1 MLSGST
7 GSPQEVLVEVL
18 ALTKISNIL
27 VVLVQHPPRPQSLL
41 HSLYFRQTM
50 RSALHKLRVLTWQ
63 HTVVCVKSC
72 ATKLEKLTRFN

>member
-1 MLSGST
+1 MLSGSI
-7 GSPQEVLVEVL
+7 GSPQEALVEVL
-18 ALTKISNIL
+18 APTKIANIL
-27 VVLVQHPPRPQSLL
+27 VVLVRHHPRPQSLL

-72 ATKLEKLTRFN
+72 ATKLEKRNPI